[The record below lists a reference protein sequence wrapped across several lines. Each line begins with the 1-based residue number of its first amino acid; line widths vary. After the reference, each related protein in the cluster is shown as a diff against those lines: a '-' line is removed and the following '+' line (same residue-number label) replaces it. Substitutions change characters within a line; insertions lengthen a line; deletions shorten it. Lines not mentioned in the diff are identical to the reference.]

1 VSTLLEVSKTL
12 LEEGT
17 DLQIDQNDWDS
28 IRATLPAD
36 GRLTKEDIHVLLDL
50 RSRAYSACPAF
61 DAFFFPALKKHLL
74 ADGVIT
80 PMEQFQLLRMLYGGH
95 RIDDAERRFL
105 TELRS
110 ELREVTPEFEAMY
123 RQVMKD

>member
-1 VSTLLEVSKTL
+1 MSTLREVTKNM
-12 LEEGT
+12 LEEGS
-17 DLQIDQNDWDS
+17 DLQIDQGDWDR
-28 IRATLPAD
+28 IRVALPAD
-36 GRLTKEDIHVLLDL
+36 GRLGKEDLQVLLDL
-50 RSRAYSACPAF
+50 RSRAYAACPAF
-61 DAFFFPALKKHLL
+61 DAFFFPAFKAHLL
-74 ADGVIT
+74 ADGVVT